1 MNEADVSRVHSR
13 STGIM
18 ASVRKSD
25 LEKTKLLQC
34 ESTVKDWE
42 DQSKKVYR
50 TESGALFKMHAAR
63 PSD

>member
-50 TESGALFKMHAAR
+50 TESGALF
-63 PSD
+63 